1 MQVVPGWVEALAR
14 EYYAGHTCLFILH
27 GNVHDY
33 VWYEGQAWGLGSFL
47 QQVVFRRRQIVLTYN
62 RATGLSFRDEES
74 QQAFM
79 GYLRQEGYK
88 GFPATLLEGMPLLH
102 RFLQHGCAQGLRL
115 ALIIEYAESLI
126 PQAPAGYYSAEER
139 TALLYVLRWARDP
152 LFLKAD
158 ITILLLAESLGELHP
173 KLVRNPHVSSISI
186 PYPTQALRAAF
197 IAKALEARPHIVE
210 KAPFLT
216 LQGGASALGG
226 LTLVQIEKLLAEIDK
241 SPAPWGEADLLARK
255 KALVEAHA
263 GGLLAFLSTPYT
275 LDAVAGHAPVVAYF
289 RQIVQLL
296 KAGHT
301 DVLPMGFLVI
311 GPVGTG
317 KTFLVRCLAGELG
330 IPMVLLKNFRAP
342 YVGQTESNL
351 ERIFALLE
359 ALSPVAVFVDEAD
372 TQLGQRSGERDGGV
386 SQRVFGMIASFM
398 SEPRHRG
405 KILWFLATA
414 RPDLL
419 PVDLKRQGRAE
430 EHIPL
435 FPPLTGPEKRAFV
448 EQLLARAGFAME
460 LPTESWEALPTFSG
474 AEWESLLLRA
484 RFRALTLGRPSLTW
498 EDFLAAIQDFIP
510 PTYPEEIEYM
520 TLLAV
525 SECTRRTF
533 LPPHYQQLSPAEIAD
548 RLLELRRRMR

>member
-1 MQVVPGWVEALAR
+1 MRLLPTWVEALAR
-14 EYYAGHTCLFILH
+14 QYYAGRTCLFILH

-33 VWYEGQAWGLGSFL
+33 VWYEGQAWGLGTFL

-74 QQAFM
+74 QRAFLT
-79 GYLRQEGYK
+79 YLKIEGYQ
-88 GFPATLLEGMPLLH
+88 GSPASPLEGMPLLH
-102 RFLQHGCAQGLRL
+102 RFLQHELARGMRL
-115 ALIIEYAESLI
+115 ALIMEYAESLV
-126 PQAPAGYYSAEER
+126 PQVPAGYYSAEER
-139 TALLYVLRWARDP
+139 TALLYLLRWAQDP
-152 LFLKAD
+152 LLLKAD
-158 ITILLLAESLGELHP
+158 VTILLLAESLGELHP
-173 KLVRNPHVSSISI
+173 KLVQNPHISSLPI
-186 PYPTQALRAAF
+186 PYPTQELRAALISKGLETYRR
-197 IAKALEARPHIVE
+197 IAE

-216 LQGGASALGG
+216 PQTGASALGG
-226 LTLVQIEKLLAEIDK
+226 LTLVQIEKLLAEINE
-241 SPAPWGEADLLARK
+241 SPMTWQEADLLARK
-255 KALVEAHA
+255 KAFVESHT

-275 LDAVAGHAPVVAYF
+275 LEAVAGHAAVVAYF
-289 RQIVQLL
+289 RQIIQLL

-301 DVLPMGFLVI
+301 DVLPMGFLI
-311 GPVGTG
+311 TGPVGTG

-330 IPMVLLKNFRAP
+330 IPMVLLKNFRGP

-359 ALSPVAVFVDEAD
+359 ALAPVAVFIDEAD
-372 TQLGQRSGERDGGV
+372 TQLGQRGGERDGGV

-398 SEPRHRG
+398 SDPRHRG
-405 KILWFLATA
+405 RILWFLATA

-435 FPPLTGPEKRAFV
+435 FPPLTGAEKRAFV
-448 EQLLARAGFAME
+448 AQLLVRSGYTME
-460 LPTESWEALPTFSG
+460 LPIEGWDELPSFSG

-484 RFRALTLGRPSLTW
+484 RFRALSMGRVEPTW
-498 EDFLAAIQDFIP
+498 EDFLAAIHDFIP

-525 SECTRRTF
+525 LECTRRSL
-533 LPPHYQQLSPAEIAD
+533 LPPPYQQLSPAAVAD
-548 RLLELRRRMR
+548 RLLELRRRIR